1 MQTDLL
7 AGPAAAV
14 TAATAAAS
22 GAPAVDAASSATQA
36 VPSTGFALVLEKID
50 YAIMVPLFYLT
61 LAFMV
66 VALAIKLVALIR
78 APREPFQLAI
88 YPRARSTFVAAMRD
102 AFGMPQIRKRD
113 PVFWVFLAVFHLG
126 LAGLVLGH
134 FDILPSLN
142 IVPPESRHMV
152 GAGVVGVMVT
162 APVLFFMARR
172 FAGDTRRIST
182 PGDYL
187 LLLLL
192 LFTFLLGDLMSWG
205 NSWTANGF
213 VMTKADFAL
222 YFDGLARFTF
232 ADPRLVLH
240 GSHYHFA
247 VLHVLL
253 AELVFVVLPFSKV
266 VHAFLAVPVNVLR
279 RRVWTRY

>member
-1 MQTDLL
+1 MQPET
-7 AGPAAAV
+7 AAV
-14 TAATAAAS
+14 SAATAA
-22 GAPAVDAASSATQA
+22 VDAMTAIDATSAATQA
-36 VPSTGFALVLEKID
+36 VPATGFALVLEKID
-50 YAIMVPLFYLT
+50 YAIMVPLFYLA
-61 LAFMV
+61 LAFMI
-66 VALAIKLVALIR
+66 VALTARLVALIR

-88 YPRARSTFVAAMRD
+88 YPQARSSFAAAMRD

-113 PVFWVFLAVFHLG
+113 PIFWAFLAVFHVG

-134 FDILPSLN
+134 FDILPTLDL
-142 IVPPESRHMV
+142 VPPESRHMV

-162 APVLFFMARR
+162 FPVLFFMARR

-192 LFTFLLGDLMSWG
+192 LFTFLMGDLMSWG

-213 VMTKADFAL
+213 VMTKSDFAL

-232 ADPRLVLH
+232 ADPGLVLH

-279 RRVWTRY
+279 RRVWTHS